1 MRKNFFSQR
10 VVSHWNRLPKEVVEL
25 LSLAVFK
32 KRLDEELRDVV

>member
-32 KRLDEELRDVV
+32 RHLDEVLQDMV